1 MSNLL
6 QAAQLTGYRRR
17 KDRTVSV
24 TFTTQEILDIGPID
38 QMATNES
45 AGILYFRADETMS
58 INRQEIEELDA
69 VELDL
74 YDEPKPQSKRLRAVL
89 YRVWEQHHQH
99 QVPEFK
105 DFYRK
110 ETERIITHYKDK
122 LE

>member
-1 MSNLL
+1 MSKLL

-24 TFTTQEILDIGPID
+24 TFTTQEILDIAPID

-110 ETERIITHYKDK
+110 ETERIIQHYKDK
-122 LE
+122 LD

>member
-6 QAAQLTGYRRR
+6 QAAQMTSYRRR

-45 AGILYFRADETMS
+45 AGILYFRADEAMS

-105 DFYRK
+105 DYYRK
-110 ETERIITHYKDK
+110 ETERIIQHYKDK
-122 LE
+122 LD

>member
-6 QAAQLTGYRRR
+6 QAAQMTSYRRR

-45 AGILYFRADETMS
+45 AGILYFRADEAMS

-99 QVPEFK
+99 QVAEFRDYYK
-105 DFYRK
+105 A
-110 ETERIITHYKDK
+110 ETERIIQHYKDK